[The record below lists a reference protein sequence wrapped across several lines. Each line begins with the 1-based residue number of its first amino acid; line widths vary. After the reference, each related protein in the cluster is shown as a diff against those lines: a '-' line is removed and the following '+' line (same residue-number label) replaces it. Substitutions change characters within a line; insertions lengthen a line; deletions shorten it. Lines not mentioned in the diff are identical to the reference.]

1 MKEFIKGVGIWQ
13 ILGES
18 YITEIIAAAG
28 FDLTIFDLEH
38 GNHSPQTITNCVYA
52 AKSLSLKTIARV
64 LKLIMKT

>member
-38 GNHSPQTITNCVYA
+38 GNHSPKQLQIAYMQ
-52 AKSLSLKTIARV
+52 LSLY
-64 LKLIMKT
+64 L